1 MNWQCRRQQV
11 GTRQQ
16 FASHHSP
23 QPGSLQLVP
32 SSRRTRTCRRAV
44 LGSLLSSITRSRHRQ
59 ADDSISSSS
68 ILVGGASWLCGFASI
83 TAATLPGRW
92 SARTPISARPSS
104 PTKSTIAVSQY
115 EFGTPTT
122 RTKTTTPSSS
132 HCENRRVILLVSSA
146 SASKCQQ
153 DG

>member
-1 MNWQCRRQQV
+1 MNWQCRRQV
-11 GTRQQ
+11 GTRQP

-23 QPGSLQLVP
+23 QPGSLQLV
-32 SSRRTRTCRRAV
+32 SLSRRTRAV
-44 LGSLLSSITRSRHRQ
+44 LGSLLSITRSRHRQ

-83 TAATLPGRW
+83 TTALLPGRW
-92 SARTPISARPSS
+92 RTRTPISARPSS